1 MVFCNPATVKL
12 DLLASS
18 AQAIHF
24 SVTSLISQ
32 YNFMLTFV
40 YGFNTISAR
49 RSLWGELR
57 RWNSN
62 SPWMVLGDFNSV
74 LSSADKHNGAAVS
87 LYETSDFRDC
97 CFDLG
102 LHDVNFTGCHFSW
115 TNGSVWSKLDRVMI
129 NPSWSSLNQLTH
141 VHFGPPGAFSDH
153 SPAAVRLGPFEQGRR
168 CFNFFNMWASHV
180 QFLSLVSSHW
190 FSPYMAP
197 PCTFYVADSN
207 F

>member
-1 MVFCNPATVKL
+1 
-12 DLLASS
+12 
-18 AQAIHF
+18 
-24 SVTSLISQ
+24 
-32 YNFMLTFV
+32 
-40 YGFNTISAR
+40 
-49 RSLWGELR
+49 LWGELR

-62 SPWMVLGDFNSV
+62 SPWMVFGDFNSV

-153 SPAAVRLGPFEQGRR
+153 SPAAVRLGPFEQGRH
-168 CFNFFNMWASHV
+168 CFKFFNMWASHV

-190 FSPYMAP
+190 FSPVYGTPMYILCRRLKLLKVHLKELNRLHFSHISERVSQLESELEQHQYALQ
-197 PCTFYVADSN
+197 
-207 F
+207 

>member
-1 MVFCNPATVKL
+1 
-12 DLLASS
+12 
-18 AQAIHF
+18 
-24 SVTSLISQ
+24 
-32 YNFMLTFV
+32 
-40 YGFNTISAR
+40 
-49 RSLWGELR
+49 
-57 RWNSN
+57 
-62 SPWMVLGDFNSV
+62 MVLGDFNSV

-115 TNGSVWSKLDRVMI
+115 TNGSVWSKLDQVMI

-141 VHFGPPGAFSDH
+141 VHFGPSGAFTDH